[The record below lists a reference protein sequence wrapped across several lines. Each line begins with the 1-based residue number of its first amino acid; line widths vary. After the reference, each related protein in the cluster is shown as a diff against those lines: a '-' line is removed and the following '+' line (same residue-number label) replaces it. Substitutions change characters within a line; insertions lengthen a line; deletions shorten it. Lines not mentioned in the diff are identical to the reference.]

1 LYFIFICTTTYPT
14 FPETTLGLLQSTLKW
29 TRKMKSEGKLEKSWS
44 LAGSNSSA
52 GILVV
57 KSHEELD
64 EVMISHPLASVSKI
78 TVYPLI
84 DQLPALDKAI
94 SSIQRS
100 MKV

>member
-1 LYFIFICTTTYPT
+1 MYFIFICSTTYPT

-29 TRKMKSEGKLEKSWS
+29 TRRMMSEGKLEKSWS
-44 LAGSNSSA
+44 LAGNNASA
-52 GILVV
+52 GILAV

-64 EVMISHPLASVSKI
+64 EIMTYHPLASVSKI

-84 DQLPALDKAI
+84 DQLPALGKAI

>member
-1 LYFIFICTTTYPT
+1 MYFIFICSTTYPT
-14 FPETTLGLLQSTLKW
+14 FPETTLGILQSTLKW
-29 TRKMKSEGKLEKSWS
+29 TRRMMSEGKLEKSWS
-44 LAGSNSSA
+44 LAGNNASA
-52 GILVV
+52 GILAV

-64 EVMISHPLASVSKI
+64 EIMTSHPLASVSKI

-84 DQLPALDKAI
+84 DQLPALGKAI

>member
-1 LYFIFICTTTYPT
+1 MYFIFICSTTYPT

-29 TRKMKSEGKLEKSWS
+29 TRRIISQGKLEKSWS
-44 LAGSNSSA
+44 LAGHNSSA
-52 GILVV
+52 GILAV

-64 EVMISHPLASVSKI
+64 EIITSHPLASVSKI

-84 DQLPALDKAI
+84 DQLPALDKPI